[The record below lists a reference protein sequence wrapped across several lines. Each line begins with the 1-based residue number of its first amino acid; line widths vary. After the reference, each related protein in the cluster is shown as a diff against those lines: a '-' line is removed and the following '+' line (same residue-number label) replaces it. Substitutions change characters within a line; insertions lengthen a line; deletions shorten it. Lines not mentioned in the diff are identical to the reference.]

1 MNILKVWLMN
11 KVNQIVSK
19 IKTKLIKPFQ
29 QLQSLVHEIKISTVY
44 TSQNTAYLYIEYKTL
59 LFLLFG
65 PHLNKVKSS
74 SLKMK
79 LSMIQTCFILYFSF
93 ISNMSNHVKC
103 HLSITL
109 ISFFPFCFRESLGQI
124 REILLSHQIKK
135 NHWWFPSLSSS
146 PLLFFLLLLH
156 LLSDGF

>member
-74 SLKMK
+74 SLKMN

-93 ISNMSNHVKC
+93 ISNMSNHVLTFMSLKY
-103 HLSITL
+103 HTDFFLPFLFQRISWSNKGNIT
-109 ISFFPFCFRESLGQI
+109 FPPNREDSLVI
-124 REILLSHQIKK
+124 P
-135 NHWWFPSLSSS
+135 FPLFLPTPPSSS
-146 PLLFFLLLLH
+146 SSLAF
-156 LLSDGF
+156 